1 VPEVVQEDL
10 CALRSKSPRDCRSN
24 TVRVVRSGNQNDFV
38 FKLRVQHSVPAL
50 SKRMHPHRTSASGLD
65 GRLTRRLR
73 WARLRYIEYG
83 TVSRTLQA
91 AIRLVSSVA
100 LVGAIIFV
108 YYRVVPANSVTVA
121 LTLVLAILGV
131 AARWGYAESI
141 AASIAGML
149 GLDYFFLP
157 PIGKLT
163 ISDPEN
169 WVALAAF
176 LVTAVTASELSVRA
190 RHRAAE
196 TIARRQ
202 EVERLYALGQTLL
215 LSGSVRSAARDIVN
229 SIIRTFEMPGAVFF
243 NQLTGEFFRSD
254 VRGSI
259 SDEQLRRVAETGEPL
274 IDAHAQIAIV
284 PIRLGGQ
291 SSGSLGFVGCTLS
304 EAALNALAY
313 LVAIGIERAKTIEE
327 TNKAEAARQSEVLK
341 ATLLDALAHDLKTP
355 LTSIKGAVTH
365 LLAKPHDA
373 EELELLTIANEE
385 ADRLNR
391 LVVEVLEMARI
402 DASKLHPDRAPHSI
416 MDIIQ
421 ATLKEQ
427 EESLKGRKIEL
438 HVPPALPAADVDFDF
453 IQQVLKQ
460 LLDNATNYSLPGAP
474 LTISAQAEGE
484 RIVVS
489 VADEGK
495 GIPVD
500 EQARI
505 FDKFYRG
512 RAWREKVLGT
522 GLGLSIAKGIV
533 EAHGGKIW
541 VTSAPGE
548 GSVFSFAVPAFK
560 GELVS

>member
-1 VPEVVQEDL
+1 MR
-10 CALRSKSPRDCRSN
+10 A
-24 TVRVVRSGNQNDFV
+24 T
-38 FKLRVQHSVPAL
+38 
-50 SKRMHPHRTSASGLD
+50 
-65 GRLTRRLR
+65 
-73 WARLRYIEYG
+73 
-83 TVSRTLQA
+83 
-91 AIRLVSSVA
+91 IRLAGSVA
-100 LVGAIIFV
+100 LVAAIIFV
-108 YYRVVPANSVTVA
+108 YFRVVPANSLTVA
-121 LTLVLAILGV
+121 LTLVLAIMGI
-131 AARWGYAESI
+131 ATWWGFTESI
-141 AASIAGML
+141 AAAIVGTL
-149 GLDYFFLP
+149 GLNYFFLP
-157 PIGKLT
+157 PIGEFT

-176 LVTAVTASELSVRA
+176 LVTAVTASELSVRV
-190 RHRAAE
+190 RRRAAE
-196 TIARRQ
+196 AIARRQ
-202 EVERLYALGQTLL
+202 EVERLYALGQDLL

-229 SIIRTFEMPGAVFF
+229 SIIRTFEIRGAVFF
-243 NQLTGEFFRSD
+243 NQLTGEFFQSD

-259 SDEQLRRVAETGEPL
+259 SNEQLRRVAETGEAL
-274 IDAHAQIAIV
+274 IEPNQQIAIV
-284 PIRLGGQ
+284 PIRLGGR

-304 EAALNALAY
+304 TAALNALAY
-313 LVAIGIERAKTIEE
+313 LVAIGIERARTIEE
-327 TNKAEAARQSEVLK
+327 ASQVEAARQSEVLK

-365 LLAKPHDA
+365 LLAKPRDA
-373 EELELLTIANEE
+373 EERELLTIANEE

-402 DASKLHPDRAPHSI
+402 EASKLHPDRAPHNI
-416 MDIIQ
+416 PDIVH

-427 EESLKGRKIEL
+427 EEPLRGRKVEL
-438 HVPPALPAADVDFDF
+438 RMPPSLPAADVDFEF

-460 LLDNATNYSLPGAP
+460 LLDNAINYSPPGAP
-474 LTISAQAEGE
+474 LIISAQAEGE

-489 VADEGK
+489 VADEGR

-500 EQARI
+500 EQSRI

-541 VTSAPGE
+541 VTSAPGK
-548 GSVFSFAVPAFK
+548 GSVFSFAVPVFK

>member
-1 VPEVVQEDL
+1 M
-10 CALRSKSPRDCRSN
+10 
-24 TVRVVRSGNQNDFV
+24 SGP
-38 FKLRVQHSVPAL
+38 LRV
-50 SKRMHPHRTSASGLD
+50 
-65 GRLTRRLR
+65 
-73 WARLRYIEYG
+73 
-83 TVSRTLQA
+83 TL
-91 AIRLVSSVA
+91 RLVGAVA
-100 LVGAIIFV
+100 LVAAIIFV
-108 YYRVVPANSVTVA
+108 YYRIIPANNLTVG
-121 LTLVLAILGV
+121 LTLVLAILGI
-131 AARWGYAESI
+131 ATWWGFTESI
-141 AASIAGML
+141 AAAIAGTL
-149 GLDYFFLP
+149 GLNYFFLP
-157 PIGKLT
+157 PVGEFT

-169 WVALAAF
+169 WVALAVF

-190 RHRAAE
+190 RQRAAE
-196 TIARRQ
+196 AIARSQ

-229 SIIRTFEMPGAVFF
+229 SIIRTFEIPGAVLF
-243 NQLTGEFFRSD
+243 NQLTDEFFRSD
-254 VRGSI
+254 GRGLI
-259 SDEQLRRVAETGEPL
+259 SDEQLRHVAETGEPL
-274 IDAHAQIAIV
+274 NDAGRRIAIV

-291 SSGSLGFVGCTLS
+291 CTGSLGFVGSSLS
-304 EAALNALAY
+304 AAALNAVAY
-313 LVAIGIERAKTIEE
+313 LVAIGIERARTIEE

-365 LLAKPHDA
+365 LLANPRDA

-385 ADRLNR
+385 ADRLNQ

-402 DASKLHPDRAPHSI
+402 EASKLHPDRAPHNI

-421 ATLKEQ
+421 ATLKAQ
-427 EESLKGRKIEL
+427 EESLKERVIKL
-438 HVPPALPAADVDFDF
+438 RVPESLPVADVDFEF
-453 IQQVLKQ
+453 IEQVLKQ
-460 LLDNATNYSLPGAP
+460 LLDNAVNYSPPGAP

-484 RIVVS
+484 RIIVN

-500 EQARI
+500 EQSKI

-541 VTSAPGE
+541 VTSAPGK
-548 GSVFSFAVPAFK
+548 GSVFSFAVPMFK

>member
-1 VPEVVQEDL
+1 MSGP
-10 CALRSKSPRDCRSN
+10 LR
-24 TVRVVRSGNQNDFV
+24 
-38 FKLRVQHSVPAL
+38 A
-50 SKRMHPHRTSASGLD
+50 
-65 GRLTRRLR
+65 
-73 WARLRYIEYG
+73 
-83 TVSRTLQA
+83 TL
-91 AIRLVSSVA
+91 RLVGAVA
-100 LVGAIIFV
+100 LVAAIIFV
-108 YYRVVPANSVTVA
+108 YYRIIPANNLTVG
-121 LTLVLAILGV
+121 LTLVLAILGI
-131 AARWGYAESI
+131 ATWWGFTESI
-141 AASIAGML
+141 AAAIAGTL
-149 GLDYFFLP
+149 GLNYFFLP
-157 PIGKLT
+157 PVGEFT

-169 WVALAAF
+169 WVALAVF

-190 RHRAAE
+190 RQRAAE
-196 TIARRQ
+196 AIARSQ

-229 SIIRTFEMPGAVFF
+229 SIIRTFEIPGAVLF
-243 NQLTGEFFRSD
+243 NQLTDEFFRSD
-254 VRGSI
+254 GRGLI
-259 SDEQLRRVAETGEPL
+259 SDEQLRHVAETGEPL
-274 IDAHAQIAIV
+274 NDAGRRIAIV

-291 SSGSLGFVGCTLS
+291 CTGSLGFVGSSLS
-304 EAALNALAY
+304 AAALNAVAY
-313 LVAIGIERAKTIEE
+313 LVAIGIERARTIEE

-365 LLAKPHDA
+365 LLANPRDA

-385 ADRLNR
+385 ADRLNQ

-402 DASKLHPDRAPHSI
+402 EASKLHPDRAPHNI

-421 ATLKEQ
+421 ATLKAQ
-427 EESLKGRKIEL
+427 EESLKERVIKL
-438 HVPPALPAADVDFDF
+438 RVPESLPVADVDFEF
-453 IQQVLKQ
+453 IEQVLKQ
-460 LLDNATNYSLPGAP
+460 LLDNAVNYSPPGAP

-484 RIVVS
+484 RIIVN

-500 EQARI
+500 EQSKI

-541 VTSAPGE
+541 VTSAPGK
-548 GSVFSFAVPAFK
+548 GSVFSFAVPMFK

>member
-1 VPEVVQEDL
+1 MR
-10 CALRSKSPRDCRSN
+10 A
-24 TVRVVRSGNQNDFV
+24 T
-38 FKLRVQHSVPAL
+38 
-50 SKRMHPHRTSASGLD
+50 
-65 GRLTRRLR
+65 
-73 WARLRYIEYG
+73 
-83 TVSRTLQA
+83 
-91 AIRLVSSVA
+91 IRLAGSVA
-100 LVGAIIFV
+100 LVAAIIFV
-108 YYRVVPANSVTVA
+108 YFRVVPANSLTVA
-121 LTLVLAILGV
+121 LTLVLAIMGI
-131 AARWGYAESI
+131 ATWWGFTESI
-141 AASIAGML
+141 AAAIVGTL
-149 GLDYFFLP
+149 GLNYFFLP
-157 PIGKLT
+157 PIGEFT

-176 LVTAVTASELSVRA
+176 LVTAVTASELSVRV
-190 RHRAAE
+190 RRRAAE
-196 TIARRQ
+196 AIARRQ
-202 EVERLYALGQTLL
+202 EVERLYALGQDLL

-229 SIIRTFEMPGAVFF
+229 SIIRTFEIRGAVFF
-243 NQLTGEFFRSD
+243 NQLTGEFFQSD

-259 SDEQLRRVAETGEPL
+259 SNEQLRRVAETGETL
-274 IDAHAQIAIV
+274 IEPNQQIAIV
-284 PIRLGGQ
+284 PIRLGGR

-304 EAALNALAY
+304 TAALNALAY
-313 LVAIGIERAKTIEE
+313 LVAIGIERARTIEE
-327 TNKAEAARQSEVLK
+327 ASQVEAARQSEVLK

-365 LLAKPHDA
+365 LLAKPRDA
-373 EELELLTIANEE
+373 EERELLTIANEE

-402 DASKLHPDRAPHSI
+402 EASKLHPDRAPHNI
-416 MDIIQ
+416 PDIVH

-427 EESLKGRKIEL
+427 EEQLRGRKVEL
-438 HVPPALPAADVDFDF
+438 RMPPSLPAADVDFEF

-460 LLDNATNYSLPGAP
+460 LLDNAINYSPPGAP
-474 LTISAQAEGE
+474 LIISAQAEGE

-489 VADEGK
+489 VADEGR

-500 EQARI
+500 EQSRI

-541 VTSAPGE
+541 VTSAPGK
-548 GSVFSFAVPAFK
+548 GSVFSFAVPVFK

>member
-1 VPEVVQEDL
+1 VTRP
-10 CALRSKSPRDCRSN
+10 
-24 TVRVVRSGNQNDFV
+24 
-38 FKLRVQHSVPAL
+38 LRV
-50 SKRMHPHRTSASGLD
+50 
-65 GRLTRRLR
+65 
-73 WARLRYIEYG
+73 
-83 TVSRTLQA
+83 
-91 AIRLVSSVA
+91 AIRLVGSVA

-108 YYRVVPANSVTVA
+108 YYRIVPANNLTVG
-121 LTLVLAILGV
+121 LTLVLAILGI
-131 AARWGYAESI
+131 ATWWGFTESI
-141 AASIAGML
+141 AAAIAGTL
-149 GLDYFFLP
+149 GLNYFFLP
-157 PIGKLT
+157 PVGEFT

-176 LVTAVTASELSVRA
+176 LVTAVTASELSVRV
-190 RHRAAE
+190 RRRAAE
-196 TIARRQ
+196 AIARRQ

-229 SIIRTFEMPGAVFF
+229 SIIRTFEIPGAVFF
-243 NQLTGEFFRSD
+243 NQLTDEFFRSD
-254 VRGSI
+254 TRGAI
-259 SDEQLRRVAETGEPL
+259 SDEQLRQVAETGEPL
-274 IDAHAQIAIV
+274 IDASRQITIV

-291 SSGSLGFVGCTLS
+291 SAGSLGFVGCTLS
-304 EAALNALAY
+304 TAALNALAY
-313 LVAIGIERAKTIEE
+313 LVAIGIERARTIEE
-327 TNKAEAARQSEVLK
+327 TNRAEAARQSEVLK

-365 LLAKPHDA
+365 LLAKARDA

-402 DASKLHPDRAPHSI
+402 EASKLHPDRAPHNI
-416 MDIIQ
+416 MDILQ
-421 ATLKEQ
+421 ATLKAQ

-438 HVPPALPAADVDFDF
+438 RVPASLPAADVDFEF
-453 IQQVLKQ
+453 IEQVLKQ
-460 LLDNATNYSLPGAP
+460 LLDNATNYSPPGAP
-474 LTISAQAEGE
+474 LIISAETEGE

-500 EQARI
+500 EQSKI

-541 VTSAPGE
+541 VTSAPGK
-548 GSVFSFAVPAFK
+548 GSVFSFAVPTFK
-560 GELVS
+560 GELVL

>member
-1 VPEVVQEDL
+1 
-10 CALRSKSPRDCRSN
+10 
-24 TVRVVRSGNQNDFV
+24 
-38 FKLRVQHSVPAL
+38 
-50 SKRMHPHRTSASGLD
+50 
-65 GRLTRRLR
+65 
-73 WARLRYIEYG
+73 
-83 TVSRTLQA
+83 VSRPLRTIL
-91 AIRLVSSVA
+91 RLVASVA
-100 LVGAIIFV
+100 LIGAILLV
-108 YYRVVPANSVTVA
+108 YSKVAPANSVTVA
-121 LTLVLAILGV
+121 LTLVLAILGI
-131 AARWGYAESI
+131 AARWGFAESI
-141 AASIAGML
+141 TASIAGML

-157 PIGKLT
+157 PIGEFT

-176 LVTAVTASELSVRA
+176 LVTAITASELSVRA
-190 RHRAAE
+190 RRRAAE
-196 TIARRQ
+196 TMARRQ
-202 EVERLYALGQTLL
+202 EVERLYELGQALL
-215 LSGSVRSAARDIVN
+215 LSGSVRTAARDIVN
-229 SIIRTFEMPGAVFF
+229 NIIRTFEIPGAVFF
-243 NQLTGEFFRSD
+243 NQLTDEFVRSD

-274 IDAHAQIAIV
+274 IDTEKQIAIV
-284 PIRLGGQ
+284 PIQLGGQ
-291 SSGSLGFVGCTLS
+291 STGSLGFVGCTLS
-304 EAALNALAY
+304 TAALNALAY
-313 LVAIGIERAKTIEE
+313 LVAIGNERAKTIEE
-327 TNKAEAARQSEVLK
+327 SNKAEAARQSEVLK

-365 LLAKPHDA
+365 LLAKPRDA

-402 DASKLHPDRAPHSI
+402 EASKLHPDRAPHHI
-416 MDIIQ
+416 MDIVH

-427 EESLKGRKIEL
+427 EEALKGRRVEL
-438 HVPPALPAADVDFDF
+438 RVPTSLPAADVDFEF

-460 LLDNATNYSLPGAP
+460 LLDNAINYSPPGAP
-474 LTISAQAEGE
+474 LIISAQAEGE

-489 VADEGK
+489 VADEGR

-500 EQARI
+500 EQSRI

-533 EAHGGKIW
+533 EAHGGRIW
-541 VTSAPGE
+541 VTSAPGK

-560 GELVS
+560 GELVA

>member
-1 VPEVVQEDL
+1 M
-10 CALRSKSPRDCRSN
+10 R
-24 TVRVVRSGNQNDFV
+24 
-38 FKLRVQHSVPAL
+38 
-50 SKRMHPHRTSASGLD
+50 
-65 GRLTRRLR
+65 
-73 WARLRYIEYG
+73 
-83 TVSRTLQA
+83 A
-91 AIRLVSSVA
+91 AIRLAGSVA
-100 LVGAIIFV
+100 LVAAVIFV
-108 YYRVVPANSVTVA
+108 YHRVVPANSLTVA
-121 LTLVLAILGV
+121 LTLVLAIMGI
-131 AARWGYAESI
+131 ATWWGFAESI
-141 AASIAGML
+141 AAAIVGTL
-149 GLDYFFLP
+149 GLNYFFLP
-157 PIGKLT
+157 PIGEFT

-176 LVTAVTASELSVRA
+176 LVTAVTASELSVRV
-190 RHRAAE
+190 RRRAAE
-196 TIARRQ
+196 AIARRQ
-202 EVERLYALGQTLL
+202 EVERLYALGQDLL

-229 SIIRTFEMPGAVFF
+229 CIIRTFEIRGAVFF

-274 IDAHAQIAIV
+274 IEPNQQIAIV
-284 PIRLGGQ
+284 PIRLGGR

-304 EAALNALAY
+304 TAALNALAY
-313 LVAIGIERAKTIEE
+313 LVAIGIERARTIEE
-327 TNKAEAARQSEVLK
+327 ASQMEAARQSEVLK

-365 LLAKPHDA
+365 LLARPRDA
-373 EELELLTIANEE
+373 EERELLTIANEE

-402 DASKLHPDRAPHSI
+402 EASKLHPDRAPHNI
-416 MDIIQ
+416 VDIVH

-427 EESLKGRKIEL
+427 EERLKGRRVEL
-438 HVPPALPAADVDFDF
+438 RMPPTLPAADVDFEF

-460 LLDNATNYSLPGAP
+460 LLDNAINYSPPGAP
-474 LTISAQAEGE
+474 LIISAQTEGE
-484 RIVVS
+484 RIVVN
-489 VADEGK
+489 VADEGR

-500 EQARI
+500 EQSRI

-541 VTSAPGE
+541 VTSAPGK
-548 GSVFSFAVPAFK
+548 GSVFSFAVPVFK

>member
-1 VPEVVQEDL
+1 VSGP
-10 CALRSKSPRDCRSN
+10 LR
-24 TVRVVRSGNQNDFV
+24 
-38 FKLRVQHSVPAL
+38 A
-50 SKRMHPHRTSASGLD
+50 
-65 GRLTRRLR
+65 
-73 WARLRYIEYG
+73 
-83 TVSRTLQA
+83 TL
-91 AIRLVSSVA
+91 RLVGAVA
-100 LVGAIIFV
+100 LVAAIIFV
-108 YYRVVPANSVTVA
+108 YYRIIPANNLTVG
-121 LTLVLAILGV
+121 LTLVLAILGI
-131 AARWGYAESI
+131 ATWWGFTESI
-141 AASIAGML
+141 AAAIAGTL
-149 GLDYFFLP
+149 GLNYFFLP
-157 PIGKLT
+157 PVGEFT

-169 WVALAAF
+169 WVALAVF

-190 RHRAAE
+190 RQRAAE
-196 TIARRQ
+196 AIARSQ

-229 SIIRTFEMPGAVFF
+229 SIIRTFEIPGAVLF
-243 NQLTGEFFRSD
+243 NQLTDEFFRSD
-254 VRGSI
+254 GRGLI
-259 SDEQLRRVAETGEPL
+259 SDEQLRHVAETGEPL
-274 IDAHAQIAIV
+274 NDAGRRIAIV

-291 SSGSLGFVGCTLS
+291 CTGSLGFVGSSLS
-304 EAALNALAY
+304 AAALNALAY
-313 LVAIGIERAKTIEE
+313 LVAIGIERARTIEE

-365 LLAKPHDA
+365 LLANPHDA

-402 DASKLHPDRAPHSI
+402 EASKLHPDRAPHNI

-421 ATLKEQ
+421 ATLKAQ
-427 EESLKGRKIEL
+427 EESLKERVIKL
-438 HVPPALPAADVDFDF
+438 RVPESLPVADVDFEF
-453 IQQVLKQ
+453 IEQVLKQ
-460 LLDNATNYSLPGAP
+460 LLDNAVNYSPPGAP

-484 RIVVS
+484 RIIVN

-500 EQARI
+500 EQSKI

-541 VTSAPGE
+541 VTSAPGK
-548 GSVFSFAVPAFK
+548 GSVFSFAVPMFK

>member
-1 VPEVVQEDL
+1 MR
-10 CALRSKSPRDCRSN
+10 A
-24 TVRVVRSGNQNDFV
+24 T
-38 FKLRVQHSVPAL
+38 
-50 SKRMHPHRTSASGLD
+50 
-65 GRLTRRLR
+65 
-73 WARLRYIEYG
+73 
-83 TVSRTLQA
+83 
-91 AIRLVSSVA
+91 IRLAGSVA
-100 LVGAIIFV
+100 LVAAIIFV
-108 YYRVVPANSVTVA
+108 YFRVVPANSLTVA
-121 LTLVLAILGV
+121 LTLVLAIMGI
-131 AARWGYAESI
+131 ATWWGFTESI
-141 AASIAGML
+141 AAAIVGTL
-149 GLDYFFLP
+149 GLNYFFLP
-157 PIGKLT
+157 PIGEFT

-176 LVTAVTASELSVRA
+176 LVTAVTASELSVRV
-190 RHRAAE
+190 RRRAAE
-196 TIARRQ
+196 AIARRQ
-202 EVERLYALGQTLL
+202 EVERLYALGQDLL

-229 SIIRTFEMPGAVFF
+229 SIIRTFEIRGAVFF
-243 NQLTGEFFRSD
+243 NQLTGEFFQSD

-259 SDEQLRRVAETGEPL
+259 SNEQLRRVAETGEAL
-274 IDAHAQIAIV
+274 IEPNQQIAIV
-284 PIRLGGQ
+284 PIRLGGR

-304 EAALNALAY
+304 TAALNALAY
-313 LVAIGIERAKTIEE
+313 LVAIGIERARTIEE
-327 TNKAEAARQSEVLK
+327 ASQVEAARQSEVLK

-365 LLAKPHDA
+365 LLAKPRDA
-373 EELELLTIANEE
+373 EERELLTIANEE

-402 DASKLHPDRAPHSI
+402 EASKLHPDRAPHNI
-416 MDIIQ
+416 PDIVH

-427 EESLKGRKIEL
+427 EEQLRGRKVEL
-438 HVPPALPAADVDFDF
+438 RMPPSLPAADVDFEF

-460 LLDNATNYSLPGAP
+460 LLDNAINYSPPGAP
-474 LTISAQAEGE
+474 LIISAQAEGE

-489 VADEGK
+489 VADEGR

-500 EQARI
+500 EQSRI

-541 VTSAPGE
+541 VTSAPGK
-548 GSVFSFAVPAFK
+548 GSVFSFAVPVFK